1 VLSIGLNKNTL
12 KITQSCLTIYK
23 NFQEKTYWRR
33 YIYLWINYALFEELE
48 MEDEER
54 TRQVYRA
61 CLQLL
66 PHKIFTFSKIWLY
79 YANFELRNKNLPL
92 ARKYLVSTIPA

>member
-1 VLSIGLNKNTL
+1 MQNL
-12 KITQSCLTIYK
+12 
-23 NFQEKTYWRR
+23 QEKTYWRR
-33 YIYLWINYALFEELE
+33 YIYLWVNYALFEELE

-79 YANFELRNKNLPL
+79 YANFELRNKNLSL
-92 ARKYLVSTIPA
+92 ARKYLVRAKINELILTTENYFSREWP